1 MIRAVYVLI
10 VCDSLGAKQH
20 VPNNSPATETYMR
33 ARTRASPTHPTHPPK
48 HTHTHTHIPACVEAG
63 GDRQELHEAIRE
75 LSMEASRQVK
85 EFGKPNDLLVR
96 IAGDARFKA
105 VHAGLDKLVDPSLF
119 IGRCPEQVVSFISQ
133 EVRPVLDQKENK
145 ALLQVESKDGVQV

>member
-1 MIRAVYVLI
+1 MPAIR
-10 VCDSLGAKQH
+10 
-20 VPNNSPATETYMR
+20 T
-33 ARTRASPTHPTHPPK
+33 THNH
-48 HTHTHTHIPACVEAG
+48 PACVEAG

-85 EFGKPNDLLVR
+85 EFGKPNDLLER

-119 IGRCPEQVVSFISQ
+119 IGRCPEQVTTFLTE
-133 EVRPVLDQKENK
+133 EVRPVLDQAENK